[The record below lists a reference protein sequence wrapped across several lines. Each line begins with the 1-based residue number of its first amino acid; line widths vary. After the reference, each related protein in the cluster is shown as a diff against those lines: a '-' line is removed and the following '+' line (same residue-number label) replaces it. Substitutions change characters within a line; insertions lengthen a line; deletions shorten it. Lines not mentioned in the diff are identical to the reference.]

1 MFDECNPK
9 QILANKAF
17 FQAGIEPIQMAQSH
31 CGAHRYFVWVYGIAF
46 VLCSNKFSLE
56 PDPVMNITEEDS
68 EWLKKN
74 IKPAD
79 LQGDQKW
86 YIGNDVDQDLDLDPP
101 HMAADQ

>member
-1 MFDECNPK
+1 
-9 QILANKAF
+9 
-17 FQAGIEPIQMAQSH
+17 MAQSQ

-56 PDPVMNITEEDS
+56 PDPVLNITAEDS

-86 YIGNDVDQDLDLDPP
+86 YIGNDVDQDLDLDSG

>member
-1 MFDECNPK
+1 
-9 QILANKAF
+9 
-17 FQAGIEPIQMAQSH
+17 
-31 CGAHRYFVWVYGIAF
+31 
-46 VLCSNKFSLE
+46 
-56 PDPVMNITEEDS
+56 MNITAEDS

-86 YIGNDVDQDLDLDPP
+86 YIGNDVDQDPDLDPP